1 MIHFCSF
8 PPQVTE
14 EVLSVLRLL
23 RPLTEPASTQPE
35 PSRGENNLDD
45 ALVQLQNVARQLA
58 ISHTKQVKAPC
69 PYILQSQGEFILVGM
84 LPGGMFALHI
94 LVEIVL
100 KEAQRT

>member
-1 MIHFCSF
+1 MVIVINFCSF

-58 ISHTKQVKAPC
+58 ISHTKQVKAPY
-69 PYILQSQGEFILVGM
+69 PSYILQSQGEFILVGM
-84 LPGGMFALHI
+84 
-94 LVEIVL
+94 
-100 KEAQRT
+100 